1 MKHSFFLFFVLLIV
15 QAGLSNPLETSF
27 SAQNTSKSAIK
38 ITSPNE
44 STVWTIGTTVD
55 ISWDTQNI
63 PADKTIQFYLSKD
76 DMVIQELGIFR
87 NNKYI
92 DGIKLNR
99 TIPSGTNYRVFGIE
113 LFPDDKTSIAKYA
126 TALFTIKKAPLETES
141 ISITNESQTI
151 TLKNHEEKPT
161 VRDFFD
167 GRNIKYVNEL
177 EVYNDQITINL
188 WDHGRVDG
196 DIVSIY
202 LNGEAIVS
210 KYTLTYRKKT
220 FKLKLDASKPNDLFL
235 YAHNLGKS
243 PPNTVSIEIK
253 DGAVSEQIILNSD
266 LKSCEA
272 VLIKVAK

>member
-1 MKHSFFLFFVLLIV
+1 MKHSFFLFFVLLII
-15 QAGLSNPLETSF
+15 QAGLSNPLEASF
-27 SAQNTSKSAIK
+27 CAQNTSKSSIK

-63 PADKTIQFYLSKD
+63 PSDKTIQFYLSKD

-92 DGIKLNR
+92 DGIQLNR
-99 TIPSGTNYRVFGIE
+99 SIPSGTNYRVFGIE

-126 TALFTIKKAPLETES
+126 TALFTIKKAPRETVS
-141 ISITNESQTI
+141 TSITDESQTI

-177 EVYNDQITINL
+177 EVYSDQITISL

-220 FKLKLDASKPNDLFL
+220 FKLQLDASKPNDLFL